1 MSRRLIFS
9 LLAAAAL
16 AAVGG
21 LLWMQASGPQSGA
34 GYRAEAKAYMQQGD
48 LRSARVALMNAA
60 KADPRNVDIFLTQ
73 AKVSLDL
80 FDSAAALV
88 ALNRA
93 QALGAPKAATAHL
106 WGHAYW
112 LDGDL
117 DSAQAA
123 LQRNDIPDRY
133 KAYALR
139 IAARVA
145 MDKGDLAQAQSY
157 FDAALQMAPRDS
169 QLWTDLARL
178 RFVQADQKG
187 AIDAVDYAFKL
198 DPQNVRALEFRGRLM
213 RSQFGVVA
221 SLPWFERGLQLNPV
235 DIPLLEEYGLSL
247 GDAGRYRDMLA
258 VARKIISL
266 DRTNAKAYYM
276 QAVLAARAGE
286 YELASRILP
295 KAGSNFEQV
304 PAAMLLN
311 AICAYELGNYNK
323 AVDHLQE
330 LLGMQP
336 RNRRVRI
343 LLAQALY
350 RAGDPLG
357 ALDTIKEIA
366 SRPDADSYSLMLT
379 ARAFEASDQP
389 LRASA
394 PLDDGALATFR
405 PALPLPEPISLEA
418 AAFEAQREPNNAR
431 IVLPYIRLLAAQ
443 GNNDA
448 AWTEAVRLQ
457 NANPGVA
464 DAHVIVGDIEMARGN
479 TQSAVNAYQQARQI
493 TFTEPVML
501 RLVDALGKLDRQKEA
516 SETLS
521 AYLQYNPTNLT
532 ALRLA
537 GYRHLDVGNWN
548 GAILM
553 LERVRKRLGNNDAI
567 LLANLARAYAGAN
580 QMGKALG
587 YARTAYDLAPANV
600 MVTQI
605 YGQLELKSGKRPKAA
620 MELLQKAQA
629 MMPENQE
636 VAAQLSR
643 AIAAYR
649 KSAKRQ

>member
-1 MSRRLIFS
+1 
-9 LLAAAAL
+9 
-16 AAVGG
+16 
-21 LLWMQASGPQSGA
+21 
-34 GYRAEAKAYMQQGD
+34 
-48 LRSARVALMNAA
+48 
-60 KADPRNVDIFLTQ
+60 
-73 AKVSLDL
+73 
-80 FDSAAALV
+80 
-88 ALNRA
+88 
-93 QALGAPKAATAHL
+93 
-106 WGHAYW
+106 
-112 LDGDL
+112 
-117 DSAQAA
+117 
-123 LQRNDIPDRY
+123 
-133 KAYALR
+133 
-139 IAARVA
+139 
-145 MDKGDLAQAQSY
+145 
-157 FDAALQMAPRDS
+157 
-169 QLWTDLARL
+169 
-178 RFVQADQKG
+178 
-187 AIDAVDYAFKL
+187 
-198 DPQNVRALEFRGRLM
+198 M

-366 SRPDADSYSLMLT
+366 SRPDADSYSLILT

-516 SETLS
+516 SDTLS

-636 VAAQLSR
+636 VAAQLRR
-643 AIAAYR
+643 AVAAYR

>member
-1 MSRRLIFS
+1 MSRKLLLS
-9 LLAAAAL
+9 LVAAL
-16 AAVGG
+16 ALAVLGG
-21 LLWMQASGPQSGA
+21 LLWMQGSGPQSGA
-34 GYRAEAKAYMQQGD
+34 GYRAEAQAFLQQGD

-60 KADPRNVDIFLTQ
+60 KAEPDNVETYLTQ

-80 FDSAAALV
+80 FDSAGALA

-93 QALGAPKAATAHL
+93 QALGASKGTTAHL

-112 LDGDL
+112 LEGEL

-123 LQRNDIPDRY
+123 LQRPDIPDRN

-157 FDAALQMAPRDS
+157 FDAGLQMAPRDS

-187 AIDAVDYAFKL
+187 AIEAVDYAFKL

-235 DIPLLEEYGLSL
+235 DVPLLEEYGLSL

-266 DRTNAKAYYM
+266 DRNNAKAYYM

-295 KAGSNFEQV
+295 KAGPNFAQV

-330 LLGMQP
+330 LLGLQP
-336 RNRRVRI
+336 RNRRVRM

-357 ALDTIKEIA
+357 ALDTIREIA
-366 SRPDADSYSLMLT
+366 SRPDADSYSLILT

-418 AAFEAQREPNNAR
+418 AAFEAQRDPNNAR
-431 IVLPYIRLLAAQ
+431 IVLPYIRLLAAE

-448 AWTEAVRLQ
+448 AWGEAVRLQ
-457 NANPGVA
+457 KANPGVA

-479 TQSAVNAYQQARQI
+479 TAAALAAYEQARQI
-493 TFTEPVML
+493 SFTEPVML
-501 RLVDALGKLDRQKEA
+501 RLVDALARLDRQKDA
-516 SETLS
+516 GETLS

-537 GYRHLDVGNWN
+537 GYRHLDTGNWAD
-548 GAILM
+548 AIRR

-567 LLANLARAYAGAN
+567 LLANLARAYAGAGH
-580 QMGKALG
+580 MERAIG
-587 YARTAYDLAPANV
+587 YARTAYDIAPANA
-600 MVTQI
+600 MVTKI
-605 YGQLELKSGKRPKAA
+605 YGQLELKRGKRPKAA
-620 MELLQKAQA
+620 VELLQKARS
-629 MMPENQE
+629 MMPDNQE
-636 VAAQLSR
+636 VAAQLRR
-643 AIAAYR
+643 AVAIYQ
-649 KSAKRQ
+649 KSAERQ

>member
-1 MSRRLIFS
+1 MSRKLLFS
-9 LLAAAAL
+9 LLALMAL
-16 AAVGG
+16 VGG
-21 LLWMQASGPQSGA
+21 LLWMQDSGPESGA
-34 GYRAEAKAYMQQGD
+34 GYKAEAQAYLQQGD

-60 KADPRNVDIFLTQ
+60 KADPRDVEIFLSQ
-73 AKVSLDL
+73 AKLSLDL

-93 QALGAPKAATAHL
+93 EALGASKAATAHL

-112 LDGDL
+112 LEGEL
-117 DSAQAA
+117 DSAEEA
-123 LQRNDIPDRY
+123 LQSADIPPRN

-139 IAARVA
+139 ISARVA
-145 MDKGDLAQAQSY
+145 MYRGDLAQAQAA
-157 FDAALQMAPRDS
+157 FDEALQIAPKDS

-178 RFVQADQKG
+178 RFVQADQKE

-295 KAGSNFEQV
+295 KAGPNFAQV

-323 AVDHLQE
+323 AVDHLQQ

-336 RNRRVRI
+336 RNRRVRM

-389 LRASA
+389 LRAAA
-394 PLDDGALATFR
+394 PLDDGALATVR

-418 AAFEAQREPNNAR
+418 AAFEAQRDPNNAR
-431 IVLPYIRLLAAQ
+431 NVLPFIRLLAAQ

-448 AWTEAVRLQ
+448 AWAEAARLQ

-479 TQSAVNAYQQARQI
+479 TQSALAAYQQARQI
-493 TFTEPVML
+493 SFTEPVML
-501 RLVDALGKLDRQKEA
+501 RVVDAFGKLDRQKEA
-516 SETLS
+516 GETLF
-521 AYLQYNPTNLT
+521 AFLQFNPTNLT

-537 GYRHLDVGNWN
+537 GYRHLDAGNWTD
-548 GAILM
+548 AARM

-567 LLANLARAYAGAN
+567 LLANLARAYSGAK
-580 QMGKALG
+580 QTEKALG
-587 YARTAYDLAPANV
+587 YARTAYDIAPANA
-600 MVTQI
+600 MVSRI
-605 YGQLELKSGKRPKAA
+605 YGELELKSGKRPKAA
-620 MELLQKAQA
+620 YELLQKASA

-636 VAAQLSR
+636 VAAQLKR
-643 AIAAYR
+643 ARAAYL
-649 KSAKRQ
+649 KSGKRQ

>member
-1 MSRRLIFS
+1 MSRKLLLS
-9 LLAAAAL
+9 LVAVVAL
-16 AAVGG
+16 AVLGG
-21 LLWMQASGPQSGA
+21 LLWMQGSGPQSGA
-34 GYRAEAKAYMQQGD
+34 GYRAEAEAYLQQGD

-60 KADPRNVDIFLTQ
+60 KAEPDNVETYLTQ

-80 FDSAAALV
+80 FDSAGALA

-93 QALGAPKAATAHL
+93 QALGASRGATAHL

-112 LDGDL
+112 LEGEL

-123 LQRNDIPDRY
+123 LQRPDIPDRNQ
-133 KAYALR
+133 AYALR

-145 MDKGDLAQAQSY
+145 MDKGDLVQAQSY
-157 FDAALQMAPRDS
+157 FDAGLQMAPKDS

-187 AIDAVDYAFKL
+187 AIEAVDYAFKL

-235 DIPLLEEYGLSL
+235 DVPLLEEYGLSL

-266 DRTNAKAYYM
+266 DRNNAKAYYM

-295 KAGSNFEQV
+295 KAGPNFAQV

-330 LLGMQP
+330 LLGLQP
-336 RNRRVRI
+336 RNRRVRM

-357 ALDTIKEIA
+357 ALDTIREIA
-366 SRPDADSYSLMLT
+366 SRPDADSYSLILT

-418 AAFEAQREPNNAR
+418 AAFEAQRDPNNAR
-431 IVLPYIRLLAAQ
+431 IVLPYIRLLAAE
-443 GNNDA
+443 GDNDA
-448 AWTEAVRLQ
+448 AWGEAVRLQ
-457 NANPGVA
+457 KANPGVA

-479 TQSAVNAYQQARQI
+479 TASALAAYEQARQI
-493 TFTEPVML
+493 SFTEPVML
-501 RLVDALGKLDRQKEA
+501 RLVDTLVRLGRQKEA
-516 SETLS
+516 GETLS
-521 AYLQYNPTNLT
+521 AYLQFNPTNLT
-532 ALRLA
+532 ALRLS
-537 GYRHLDVGNWN
+537 GYRHLDTGNWAD
-548 GAILM
+548 AIRM

-567 LLANLARAYAGAN
+567 LLANLARAYAGAG
-580 QMGKALG
+580 QMERAIG
-587 YARTAYDLAPANV
+587 YARTAYDIAPANA
-600 MVTQI
+600 MVTKV
-605 YGQLELKSGKRPKAA
+605 YGQLELKRGKRPKAA
-620 MELLQKAQA
+620 VELLQKARS
-629 MMPENQE
+629 MMPDNQE
-636 VAAQLSR
+636 VAAQLRR
-643 AIAAYR
+643 AVAIYQ
-649 KSAKRQ
+649 KSAERQ

>member
-1 MSRRLIFS
+1 
-9 LLAAAAL
+9 
-16 AAVGG
+16 
-21 LLWMQASGPQSGA
+21 
-34 GYRAEAKAYMQQGD
+34 
-48 LRSARVALMNAA
+48 
-60 KADPRNVDIFLTQ
+60 
-73 AKVSLDL
+73 
-80 FDSAAALV
+80 
-88 ALNRA
+88 
-93 QALGAPKAATAHL
+93 
-106 WGHAYW
+106 
-112 LDGDL
+112 
-117 DSAQAA
+117 
-123 LQRNDIPDRY
+123 
-133 KAYALR
+133 
-139 IAARVA
+139 
-145 MDKGDLAQAQSY
+145 
-157 FDAALQMAPRDS
+157 
-169 QLWTDLARL
+169 
-178 RFVQADQKG
+178 
-187 AIDAVDYAFKL
+187 
-198 DPQNVRALEFRGRLM
+198 
-213 RSQFGVVA
+213 
-221 SLPWFERGLQLNPV
+221 
-235 DIPLLEEYGLSL
+235 
-247 GDAGRYRDMLA
+247 
-258 VARKIISL
+258 
-266 DRTNAKAYYM
+266 
-276 QAVLAARAGE
+276 
-286 YELASRILP
+286 
-295 KAGSNFEQV
+295 
-304 PAAMLLN
+304 
-311 AICAYELGNYNK
+311 
-323 AVDHLQE
+323 
-330 LLGMQP
+330 
-336 RNRRVRI
+336 
-343 LLAQALY
+343 
-350 RAGDPLG
+350 
-357 ALDTIKEIA
+357 
-366 SRPDADSYSLMLT
+366 
-379 ARAFEASDQP
+379 DQP

-580 QMGKALG
+580 QMGKTLG